1 MAQQEQQMPSS
12 FGGLVQYFDEG
23 EQKFQLD
30 PKVLVATITG
40 TITLELIL
48 QLYIGV

>member
-12 FGGLVQYFDEG
+12 FGGLVQYYDEG
-23 EQKFQLD
+23 EQMLQLD
-30 PKVLVATITG
+30 PKVLIATITG

-48 QLYIGV
+48 KLYIGV